1 MQLRRFIFV
10 ALLACFT
17 VAAIFFVIANINRSA
32 LSGRAITDELSP
44 LVAKYGK
51 PLYSSHEEEL
61 IIRDFFQDRRD
72 GIFLDVGAAHYRD
85 RSNTYYLER
94 HLGWSGI
101 AIDAQAKFAAD
112 YKTHRPRTRYFA
124 LFVSDRSNER
134 ARLFI
139 GQNDIFSSADRRF
152 TEGYVPVTG
161 VEDVPTI
168 TLNDLL
174 TTQRIDRIDFV
185 SMDIELGEPKALA
198 GFDIA
203 RYRPQL
209 VGIEAHPEVRQQ
221 ILDYF
226 QAHGYVL
233 VGKYLRADPQNLWFA
248 PVGASLPEPI
258 RGPRID

>member
-1 MQLRRFIFV
+1 MELRRFIWIV
-10 ALLACFT
+10 LSACLT
-17 VAAIFFVIANINRSA
+17 VIAVFLWLANTNRST
-32 LSGRAITDELSP
+32 GRAITDELSP
-44 LVAKYGK
+44 LLGTYGT

-61 IIRDFFQDRRD
+61 IVRDFFHDRRD
-72 GIFLDVGAAHYRD
+72 GIFLDVGAGHYRD
-85 RSNTYYLER
+85 RSNTYYLEQ

-139 GQNDIFSSADRRF
+139 GQTDLFSSFDRRF
-152 TEGYVPVTG
+152 TEGYVPITG
-161 VEDVPTI
+161 VENVPTI

-174 TTQRIDRIDFV
+174 TTQGIDRIDFV
-185 SMDIELGEPKALA
+185 SMDIELAEPKALA

-203 RYRPQL
+203 RYHPQL
-209 VGIEAHPEVRQQ
+209 VGIEAHPEVRQP
-221 ILDYF
+221 ILNYF
-226 QAHGYVL
+226 QAHDYIL

-248 PVGASLPEPI
+248 PVGAPLPEPI
-258 RGPRID
+258 RGPRLD